1 MKINTKVGDLE
12 YQMINGRWVKLRH
25 KKPHKKSSYE
35 MLKQKSKKIDAGHRA
50 IIKKRGPI

>member
-35 MLKQKSKKIDAGHRA
+35 MLKQKNRCRTQSNNK
-50 IIKKRGPI
+50 KKRSDIK